1 MLSFAVLGAGD
12 APLAKGLLFA
22 CGSSA
27 KQQIFD
33 LERCL

>member
-22 CGSSA
+22 RGSSA